1 MGKYINKF
9 NTFYL
14 KENIER
20 NEDIKSLLFQI
31 LNKSEYVQEFN
42 YAWSPN
48 LIVGVEPLFLNFSKK
63 DFFDTNKKVFEII
76 GDAWMGGKKDYDKWK
91 ELYYGLVMG
100 YKIKD
105 KNTNF
110 NILVQ
115 IIRYE
120 KSVLPE
126 IDTNE
131 FDIYINPRYIG
142 NINSE
147 KIFINDEIININ
159 RFGEENYEDNTFTK
173 LGEKLQT
180 NAKTIQDCKL
190 LFRYLDA
197 LI

>member
-1 MGKYINKF
+1 
-9 NTFYL
+9 
-14 KENIER
+14 
-20 NEDIKSLLFQI
+20 
-31 LNKSEYVQEFN
+31 
-42 YAWSPN
+42 
-48 LIVGVEPLFLNFSKK
+48 
-63 DFFDTNKKVFEII
+63 
-76 GDAWMGGKKDYDKWK
+76 
-91 ELYYGLVMG
+91 MG